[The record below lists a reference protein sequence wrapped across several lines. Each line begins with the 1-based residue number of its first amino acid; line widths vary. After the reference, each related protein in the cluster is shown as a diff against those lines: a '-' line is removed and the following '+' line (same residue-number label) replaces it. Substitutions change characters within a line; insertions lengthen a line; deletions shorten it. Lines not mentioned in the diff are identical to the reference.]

1 MISEEQYNQGIR
13 CKGMCFD
20 CRDNTICYQSIKF
33 KEKKNK
39 KEDQSSIIEHL
50 KKKIEELEIRVAKL
64 ESKERV
70 FGPNIFPIE
79 GPGDFPSGP
88 LITNDM
94 VEFTNLYGDT
104 FSRNPTTG
112 KIEQTTHGL

>member
-50 KKKIEELEIRVAKL
+50 KKR
-64 ESKERV
+64 SK
-70 FGPNIFPIE
+70 N
-79 GPGDFPSGP
+79 
-88 LITNDM
+88 
-94 VEFTNLYGDT
+94 
-104 FSRNPTTG
+104 
-112 KIEQTTHGL
+112 